1 MANTQSEEEVEEQ
14 VKSERMRKYLVMNLF
29 DSEKCYADCLEMIVK
44 VRQFSCLC
52 FGNIR

>member
-29 DSEKCYADCLEMIVK
+29 DSEKSYADCLEMIVK
-44 VRQFSCLC
+44 VRQFSFLYLSYIC
-52 FGNIR
+52 